1 MKRFAIVLMALLI
14 VAGTAGMAAAALT
27 FDVDFWTSAADKL
40 GPGDLGKTIILAPGQ
55 SINVDI
61 YFSTDLQLI
70 GASWDLK
77 FSPSA
82 LVSVI
87 GTTPAGSPWLA
98 ALDLFELSP
107 GSVKYQ
113 TGIFPPSVVTGNN
126 LFFGSVLFQC
136 TGVGDVDL
144 TLANYLGF
152 LTAADIVN
160 FDPVKLGT
168 LNQVPIPG
176 AVWLLG
182 AGLAGLVGIR
192 RKMRK

>member
-40 GPGDLGKTIILAPGQ
+40 GPGDLGKTIDIVPGN
-55 SINVDI
+55 SINIDI
-61 YFSTDLQLI
+61 YFSTDLQLVA
-70 GASWDLK
+70 ASWDLK
-77 FSPSA
+77 FSPSSLA
-82 LVSVI
+82 SIL
-87 GTTPAGSPWLA
+87 GSTAPGAPWVLPV
-98 ALDLFELSP
+98 FTSTP
-107 GSVKYQ
+107 GSLTFEAAV
-113 TGIFPPSVVTGNN
+113 FPGSTVTGNN
-126 LFFGSVLFQC
+126 VFFGTILLQC
-136 TGVGDVDL
+136 EGVGDVDL

-152 LTAADIVN
+152 LTLADIVN

>member
-40 GPGDLGKTIILAPGQ
+40 GPGDLGKTIDIVPGN
-55 SINVDI
+55 SINIDI
-61 YFSTDLQLI
+61 YFSTDLQLVA
-70 GASWDLK
+70 ASWDLK
-77 FSPSA
+77 FSPSSLA
-82 LVSVI
+82 SILGSTAPGAPWVLPVF
-87 GTTPAGSPWLA
+87 TPT
-98 ALDLFELSP
+98 P
-107 GSVKYQ
+107 GSLTFEAAV
-113 TGIFPPSVVTGNN
+113 FPGSTVTGNN
-126 LFFGSVLFQC
+126 VFFGTILLKC
-136 TGVGDVDL
+136 EGVGDVDL

-152 LTAADIVN
+152 LTATDIVD
-160 FDPVKLGT
+160 FDPIKLGT
-168 LNQVPIPG
+168 LKQVPIPG